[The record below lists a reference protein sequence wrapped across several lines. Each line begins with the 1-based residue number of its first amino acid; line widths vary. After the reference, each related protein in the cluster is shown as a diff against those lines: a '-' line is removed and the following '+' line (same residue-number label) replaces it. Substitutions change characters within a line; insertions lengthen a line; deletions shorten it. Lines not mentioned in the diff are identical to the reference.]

1 MIWISLSTLP
11 EEVRLQFYN
20 RDIWTSIS
28 KQIKKLSYDILG
40 SWKLDPYEEYMEE
53 PKETI
58 LDY

>member
-40 SWKLDPYEEYMEE
+40 S
-53 PKETI
+53 
-58 LDY
+58 